1 MVPRVRS
8 IRLNSGIGGRAHVT
22 SSFFRAIL
30 SIQLWAGQSEALL
43 ACLPQLRQ
51 LLCEKLGVVPN
62 GCQLTVI
69 VIEGPADQPAVNVEM
84 AYLASPKRTRSRIED
99 LARAMSDLVGE
110 ADATPVAVRCAQLD
124 PRTYLALKGCPGSGP
139 HA

>member
-1 MVPRVRS
+1 
-8 IRLNSGIGGRAHVT
+8 
-22 SSFFRAIL
+22 L